1 MGELKKFLRSSESI
15 RYGIADLINREL
27 NNLNARCGNF
37 NNPMLKDLSEFSV
50 SDYRLK
56 HYREIMSVSNAMR
69 RLTFDKPLNSFIK
82 FLYDNNKFK
91 QIDELEEMIL
101 NLIVNGVRPSMFDME
116 DLMQE
121 VRYTDSNLKTINERL
136 ITISYVNSTQ
146 TQVPSLIKKLIN
158 KGYLRWKLFDFPNSC
173 DAKYIK
179 NLEDTYNEFVK
190 CIDVALSDDGLI
202 SNFNLDMEHD
212 YQVDSRYNYEH
223 NFLVV
228 VNHSLDELG
237 DFNKILRG
245 KKIILYKTSNGEL
258 KANDKSLLT

>member
-1 MGELKKFLRSSESI
+1 MGELKKFLRSSESL
-15 RYGIADLINREL
+15 RYGLANLINKEL
-27 NNLNARCGNF
+27 SNLNGRCGIF
-37 NNPMLKDLSEFSV
+37 NNPVLKDFKEFSV
-50 SDYRLK
+50 SDFRLE
-56 HYREIMSVSNAMR
+56 HYKEIMSVSNAIR
-69 RLTFDKPLNSFIK
+69 RLTADDPLNSFIE
-82 FLYDNNKFK
+82 FLYENHKLS

-121 VRYTDSNLKTINERL
+121 VCYTDSNLKTINERL
-136 ITISYVNSTQ
+136 ITISYVNATEI
-146 TQVPSLIKKLIN
+146 QVPNLIKKLIN

-179 NLEDTYNEFVK
+179 DLENNYNEFVK
-190 CIDVALSDDGLI
+190 CIDVALSNDGLI

-228 VNHSLDELG
+228 VNNSLDELG
-237 DFNKILRG
+237 DFNKILIG

-258 KANDKSLLT
+258 KANDSSLLT